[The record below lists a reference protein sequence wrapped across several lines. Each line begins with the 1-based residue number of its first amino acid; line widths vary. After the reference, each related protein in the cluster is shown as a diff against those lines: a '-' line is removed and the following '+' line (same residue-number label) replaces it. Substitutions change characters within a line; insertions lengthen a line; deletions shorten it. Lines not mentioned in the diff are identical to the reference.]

1 MAARACRDPGAS
13 SQPTIDLAA
22 GAAAGDICAVEA
34 ALGKLKGVAAL
45 SAAAGAAGAA
55 LAAEHWGALALI
67 AGFLR
72 DAHGTR
78 GGGDPDSIVVV
89 PTPEAAQEIR
99 KHCMAKTGVAGEP
112 AHATGDAEKS
122 AIGETHATVP
132 REDLVKILY
141 CLTDA
146 GAHATGDV
154 KTCVIGEIHANCDA
168 AAPRPDNG
176 APRSNEDLTKIF
188 DCLVDGTV
196 SYNRFTIPSEDRTN
210 DGLNVERVKAEWRKA
225 AARVEKKHAKGAAR
239 AAKKE
244 KKGGEG
250 ARGDEDASAD
260 EDASGDEDASDE
272 DASESRKI
280 TDFVRTTK
288 ADTRTQPVTGFRLE
302 EGPRSW

>member
-1 MAARACRDPGAS
+1 MAARACRDPGVS

-34 ALGKLKGVAAL
+34 ALGKLKGMAAL
-45 SAAAGAAGAA
+45 SAAAGAAGTA

-72 DAHGTR
+72 DARGDAR
-78 GGGDPDSIVVV
+78 GGGDPDSVVVV

-99 KHCMAKTGVAGEP
+99 KHCMSKTGVADEP
-112 AHATGDAEKS
+112 ANATGDAEKS

-141 CLTDA
+141 CLTDAGADA

-244 KKGGEG
+244 KKGGDEENTS
-250 ARGDEDASAD
+250 GDE
-260 EDASGDEDASDE
+260 EENTSGDEDASE
-272 DASESRKI
+272 IPKI